1 MAREAGLRWC
11 LPEKWVV
18 MSCSIL
24 IIEDNQTNMELM
36 VYLLGAFGYEVST
49 APDGQVGIEA
59 ALSQG
64 PDLILCDLEMP
75 WMNGYEVATHLRA
88 QSTLPPI
95 PIIAVTALAMAG
107 DRDKVLANGFD
118 GYISK
123 PIYPET
129 FVDQVEIFLPLHKRP
144 ARAKL
149 SSEVVPA
156 CAPTMQST
164 RAVVL
169 LVDDSPINV
178 DLVRSVLEPTGYTVI
193 SANAVEAAM
202 ELARHKSID
211 LILSDL
217 HMSPESGLAFLE
229 QVKADARMKPIP
241 FILLTASMSDPRD
254 GTEAKAFE
262 LGAARFLFRPIAPEQ
277 LLLEVEAC
285 LTNNKASNR

>member
-1 MAREAGLRWC
+1 
-11 LPEKWVV
+11 
-18 MSCSIL
+18 MSCNIL

-49 APDGQVGIEA
+49 APDGREGIDI
-59 ALSQG
+59 ALGQG

-75 WMNGYEVATHLRA
+75 RMNGYEVATHLRA

-95 PIIAVTALAMAG
+95 PIIAVTALAMVG
-107 DRDKVLANGFD
+107 DRDKVLASGFD

-129 FVDQVEIFLPLHKRP
+129 FVDQVEVFIPHHKRP
-144 ARAKL
+144 PRAKL

-156 CAPTMQST
+156 RAHDLKST

-178 DLVRSVLEPTGYTVI
+178 ELVCSVLEPTGYTVI
-193 SANAVEAAM
+193 SANTVAVAM

-229 QVKADARMKPIP
+229 HVKADARLKPIP
-241 FILLTASMSDPRD
+241 FILLTASMTDPR
-254 GTEAKAFE
+254 GGEEEKALQ
-262 LGAARFLFRPIAPEQ
+262 LGVARFLSRPIAPEQ

-285 LTNNKASNR
+285 LTNNRASNR